1 MFIFWGLLTLVQG
14 LPSQRIF
21 AEDLDSRFL
30 LPIHSIS
37 RSKQM
42 FSNYRLGL
50 NASVVFPAVLIGK
63 I

>member
-1 MFIFWGLLTLVQG
+1 MVIFWGLLIEQG
-14 LPSQRIF
+14 FPSQSIP
-21 AEDLDSRFL
+21 AKDLDSRFL

-42 FSNYRLGL
+42 FSNCRLGL
-50 NASVVFPAVLIGK
+50 NASIVFPTVLIGK